1 MSTDR
6 IVKMT
11 PPPMKNQWRTTAVT
25 RKKILSR
32 SKCFVNKEMMH
43 NEDFLTEK
51 IGNRKMCDPTKK
63 FVERTLTL
71 LHRYGKISTQ
81 TSKRGKVRIGNSDR
95 KEEEGAAAA
104 GEVDSDDD
112 FEADMALELKERVQ
126 VRIVAK
132 IIDETAVARLQ
143 SEMLP

>member
-32 SKCFVNKEMMH
+32 SKCFVLISLSMAVIILSKEMMH

-51 IGNRKMCDPTKK
+51 IGNRKMSAPTKK
-63 FVERTLTL
+63 TVLA
-71 LHRYGKISTQ
+71 SQ
-81 TSKRGKVRIGNSDR
+81 VRKDLNSDV
-95 KEEEGAAAA
+95 EEG
-104 GEVDSDDD
+104 
-112 FEADMALELKERVQ
+112 
-126 VRIVAK
+126 
-132 IIDETAVARLQ
+132 
-143 SEMLP
+143 